1 MLSAPPHFQPPKPS
15 MNNNS
20 RISFWNR
27 LSVGTKIGA
36 GFTLALTAIIVIGVV
51 SYRSTDK
58 LTETADWVE
67 HTHKVIEGL
76 EGVLS
81 DLKDAE
87 TGQRGFLLA
96 GDEHYLDP
104 YLAGILAVHKKIA
117 DLRKLTSDNPHQ
129 QRRLDS
135 LEPLIESKFTELQ
148 QTIDLRKDE
157 AKGFEAALQVVKSNL
172 GKKVM
177 DDIRKVVA
185 DMESE
190 EKDLLKQRSEEAQAS
205 AQNTTHTIVIGT
217 ASSFVLLSLV
227 GFFIT
232 QNIANRLGKITI
244 AAERIGKGDLRG
256 EKLKNDSRDE
266 IGQLADVFNDM
277 VESLKNL
284 TGQILSV
291 TGNVNSAAQ
300 EIMASTQEQASGTK
314 EQAAT
319 VQQITSTMQ
328 ELTQSGSEIGE
339 RAKQVAAAAEA
350 TSVASR
356 SGVQAVQDTNRTMEA
371 IREQV
376 EEVAEKIVALSQKT
390 QAIGEIVSTV
400 NDIAEQS
407 NLLALNATIEAAAA
421 GDQGSRFSVVANEM
435 KHLAERAKECTV
447 QVRTILGDIQK
458 GINSSVMLTEE
469 GVKRVEV
476 GKQQADVT
484 ERTINEMN
492 STTVESV
499 KAFQQIIGA
508 SNQQQIGF
516 EQVTQGMRDIRQAAE
531 QTATGTSQLE
541 KAVSNL
547 NALSHQ
553 LRAAVEQYQM

>member
-1 MLSAPPHFQPPKPS
+1 
-15 MNNNS
+15 MNNNA
-20 RISFWNR
+20 RVSFLNQ
-27 LSVGTKIGA
+27 LGVGTKIGA
-36 GFTLALTAIIVIGVV
+36 GFAAGQLAAIVVIGTV

-58 LTETADWVE
+58 LTETANLVE
-67 HTHKVIEGL
+67 HTHKVLEGL

-87 TGQRGFLLA
+87 TGQRGFLLT
-96 GDEHYLDP
+96 GDEHYLEP
-104 YLAGILAVHKKIA
+104 YLAATVAVHQKLA
-117 DLRKLTSDNPHQ
+117 DVRDLTKDNPRQ
-129 QRRLDS
+129 QRRLDD
-135 LEPLIESKFTELQ
+135 LDPLIASKFAELK

-157 AKGFEAALQVVKSNL
+157 SKGFEAALQVVKTDA
-172 GKKVM
+172 GKKIM
-177 DDIRKVVA
+177 DDMRKVVG
-185 DMESE
+185 DMQNE
-190 EKDLLKQRSEEAQAS
+190 EKSLLKQRAEEAQTS
-205 AQNTTHTIVIGT
+205 ARNTTYTIVIGA
-217 ASSFVLLSLV
+217 ASSFVLLSLI
-227 GFFIT
+227 GIFIT
-232 QNIANRLGKITI
+232 QSIANRLGKITV

-256 EKLKNDSRDE
+256 EALNSSSRDE
-266 IGQLADVFNDM
+266 IGQLADVFNNM
-277 VESLKNL
+277 AASLKNL

-435 KHLAERAKECTV
+435 KHLADRAKECTV

-469 GVKRVEV
+469 GVKRVEI

-492 STTVESV
+492 HTTLESV

-531 QTATGTSQLE
+531 QTASGTSQLE

-553 LRAAVEQYQM
+553 LRAAVEQYQI

>member
-1 MLSAPPHFQPPKPS
+1 

-20 RISFWNR
+20 HVSAWNR
-27 LSVGTKIGA
+27 LTVGKKIGI
-36 GFTLALTAIIVIGVV
+36 GFSLALVAVVVVGAV
-51 SYRSTDK
+51 SYQSIAK
-58 LTETADWVE
+58 LTDTADWVE
-67 HTHKVIEGL
+67 HTHKVLENL

-81 DLKDAE
+81 DVKDAE
-87 TGQRGFLLA
+87 TGQRGYLLT
-96 GDEHYLDP
+96 GVDRYLEP
-104 YLAGILAVHKKIA
+104 YLSGTAGVHQKIT
-117 DLRKLTSDNPHQ
+117 DLRELTKDNPDQ
-129 QRRLDS
+129 QRRLDAI
-135 LEPLIESKFTELQ
+135 EPLIQDKFDELK
-148 QTIDLRKDE
+148 QTIELRGDP
-157 AKGFEAALQVVKSNL
+157 AKGFEAALAVVKTDK

-177 DDIRKVVA
+177 DQIRSIVA
-185 DMESE
+185 DMENE
-190 EKDLLKQRSEEAQAS
+190 ETTLLKKRSEEAQAS
-205 AQNTTHTIVIGT
+205 AHNASYTIVIGT
-217 ASSFVLLSLV
+217 AAAFILSSLV

-232 QNIANRLGKITI
+232 QGIANRLGGITVAAGRI
-244 AAERIGKGDLRG
+244 ARGDLRG
-256 EKLKNDSRDE
+256 ERLMNGSRDE
-266 IGQLADVFNDM
+266 IGQLADVFNNM

-300 EIMASTQEQASGTK
+300 EIMASTQQQASGTK

-319 VQQITSTMQ
+319 VQEITSTMQ

-390 QAIGEIVSTV
+390 QAVGEIISTV

-435 KHLAERAKECTV
+435 KHLADRAKECTV

-492 STTVESV
+492 NTTLESV

-531 QTATGTSQLE
+531 QTAAGTSQLE
-541 KAVSNL
+541 KAVANL
-547 NALSHQ
+547 NSLSHQ
-553 LRAAVEQYQM
+553 LRGAVEQYQI

>member
-1 MLSAPPHFQPPKPS
+1 M
-15 MNNNS
+15 
-20 RISFWNR
+20 
-27 LSVGTKIGA
+27 GTKIGA
-36 GFTLALTAIIVIGVV
+36 GFAAALAAVLVIGTV
-51 SYRSTDK
+51 SFRSLGK

-67 HTHKVIEGL
+67 HTHKVLEGL

-87 TGQRGFLLA
+87 TGQRGFLLT
-96 GDEHYLDP
+96 GEDHYLEP
-104 YLAGILAVHKKIA
+104 YTSGTTAVHQKIA
-117 DLRKLTSDNPHQ
+117 TLRDLTKDNPHQ
-129 QRRLDS
+129 QRRLDA
-135 LEPLIESKFTELQ
+135 LEPLIESKFTELK
-148 QTIDLRKDE
+148 QTIDLRKE
-157 AKGFEAALQVVKSNL
+157 ATQGFEAALKVVKTDL

-177 DDIRKVVA
+177 DDMRKVVT
-185 DMESE
+185 DMQNE
-190 EKDLLKQRSEEAQAS
+190 EKDLLKQRSQEAQAS
-205 AQNTTHTIVIGT
+205 AANANYTIIIG
-217 ASSFVLLSLV
+217 AVGSFVLLSFIAL
-227 GFFIT
+227 FIT
-232 QNIANRLGKITI
+232 RNIANRLGKITV

-256 EKLKNDSRDE
+256 ETLQSDSRDE
-266 IGQLADVFNDM
+266 IGQLADVFNNM

-300 EIMASTQEQASGTK
+300 EIMASTQEQATGTK

-319 VQQITSTMQ
+319 VQEVSSTMQ

-376 EEVAEKIVALSQKT
+376 EEVAEKIVALSQKI

-435 KHLAERAKECTV
+435 KHLADRAKECTV

-469 GVKRVEV
+469 GVKRVEI

-492 STTVESV
+492 TTTVESV

-531 QTATGTSQLE
+531 QTAAGTSQLE
-541 KAVSNL
+541 KAVSSL

-553 LRAAVEQYQM
+553 LRAAVEQYQI

>member
-1 MLSAPPHFQPPKPS
+1 
-15 MNNNS
+15 MNNTS

-27 LSVGTKIGA
+27 LTVGTKIGA
-36 GFTLALTAIIVIGVV
+36 GFALALAAVAVIGVV
-51 SYRSTDK
+51 SYRSTVK
-58 LTETADWVE
+58 LTETADWVD
-67 HTHKVIEGL
+67 HSHKVVESL

-87 TGQRGFLLA
+87 TGQRGYLLT
-96 GDEHYLDP
+96 GDDHYLEP
-104 YLAGILAVHKKIA
+104 YLAAITAVHQKIA
-117 DLRKLTSDNPHQ
+117 DLRKLTPDNPSQ
-129 QRRLDS
+129 QRRLDA
-135 LEPLIESKFTELQ
+135 LEPLLESKFAELK
-148 QTIDLRKDE
+148 QTIELRKDE
-157 AKGFEAALQVVKSNL
+157 AKGFEAALKVVKTDV
-172 GKKVM
+172 GKKIM
-177 DDIRKVVA
+177 DDMRKVIG
-185 DMESE
+185 DMENE
-190 EKDLLKQRSEEAQAS
+190 EHGLLKRRSDEAQAS
-205 AQNTTHTIVIGT
+205 AQNTLYTIVIGS
-217 ASSFVLLSLV
+217 ASAFVFLFLIAY
-227 GFFIT
+227 FIT
-232 QNIANRLGKITI
+232 RSIANRLGKITV
-244 AAERIGKGDLRG
+244 AAEKIGKGDLRG
-256 EKLKNDSRDE
+256 EKLESGSRDE
-266 IGQLADVFNDM
+266 IGQLADVFNNM

-300 EIMASTQEQASGTK
+300 EIMASTQQQASSTK

-319 VQQITSTMQ
+319 VQEVTSTMQ
-328 ELTQSGSEIGE
+328 ELTQSGSEIGD
-339 RAKQVAAAAEA
+339 RAKQVASAAEA
-350 TSVASR
+350 SSVASR

-435 KHLAERAKECTV
+435 KHLADRAKECTV

-476 GKQQADVT
+476 GKQQAGVT

-499 KAFQQIIGA
+499 QAFQQIIGA

-531 QTATGTSQLE
+531 QTASGTSQLE

-553 LRAAVEQYQM
+553 LRAAVEQYRI

>member
-1 MLSAPPHFQPPKPS
+1 

-20 RISFWNR
+20 RVSFWNR
-27 LSVGTKIGA
+27 LNVGPKM
-36 GFTLALTAIIVIGVV
+36 AIIPFFFIIATATIIIYTVV
-51 SYRSTDK
+51 T
-58 LTETADWVE
+58 VE
-67 HTHKVIEGL
+67 GQKGDALLIEFAGRQRML
-76 EGVLS
+76 HQ
-81 DLKDAE
+81 KQFAE
-87 TGQRGFLLA
+87 TLMVSQGLA
-96 GDEHYLDP
+96 PRE
-104 YLAGILAVHKKIA
+104 
-117 DLRKLTSDNPHQ
+117 DLEYARKLW
-129 QRRLDS
+129 LDTQDA
-135 LEPLIESKFTELQ
+135 LINGG
-148 QTIDLRKDE
+148 R
-157 AKGFEAALQVVKSNL
+157 
-172 GKKVM
+172 
-177 DDIRKVVA
+177 VVA
-185 DMESE
+185 RLGQSATDELPPAPTDTIKGKLLEYKKLADQAVTKSEAMLKLKPGEPEYAAKLKELIDMESGLQE
-190 EKDLLKQRSEEAQAS
+190 LGIDQVKLYTHYSEAKSETMIKWEMVIGITVAIVGILFS
-205 AQNTTHTIVIGT
+205 WFISRGIVIPLGSVVSV
-217 ASSFVLLSLV
+217 A
-227 GFFIT
+227 
-232 QNIANRLGKITI
+232 QRIA
-244 AAERIGKGDLRG
+244 KGDLRG

-266 IGQLADVFNDM
+266 IGQLGEVFNNM
-277 VESLKNL
+277 VDSLKDL

-300 EIMASTQEQASGTK
+300 EIMASTQQQASGTK

-319 VQQITSTMQ
+319 VQEITSTMQ
-328 ELTQSGSEIGE
+328 ELTQSGSEIAE

-390 QAIGEIVSTV
+390 QAVGEIVSTV

-435 KHLAERAKECTV
+435 KHLADRAKECTV

-484 ERTINEMN
+484 EQTINEMN
-492 STTVESV
+492 STTIESV

-531 QTATGTSQLE
+531 QTAAGTSQLE
-541 KAVSNL
+541 KAVSSL

-553 LRAAVEQYQM
+553 LRAAVEQYKL

>member
-1 MLSAPPHFQPPKPS
+1 MVKTDAGK
-15 MNNNS
+15 
-20 RISFWNR
+20 
-27 LSVGTKIGA
+27 KIMDDM
-36 GFTLALTAIIVIGVV
+36 
-51 SYRSTDK
+51 R
-58 LTETADWVE
+58 
-67 HTHKVIEGL
+67 KVI
-76 EGVLS
+76 
-81 DLKDAE
+81 
-87 TGQRGFLLA
+87 
-96 GDEHYLDP
+96 
-104 YLAGILAVHKKIA
+104 
-117 DLRKLTSDNPHQ
+117 
-129 QRRLDS
+129 
-135 LEPLIESKFTELQ
+135 
-148 QTIDLRKDE
+148 
-157 AKGFEAALQVVKSNL
+157 
-172 GKKVM
+172 
-177 DDIRKVVA
+177 A
-185 DMESE
+185 DMEGE
-190 EKDLLKQRSEEAQAS
+190 EKDLLKVRSDEAQAS
-205 AQNTTHTIVIGT
+205 AKNTTSTIIIGT
-217 ASSFVLLSLV
+217 VSSFIFLSLA
-227 GFFIT
+227 GFIIT
-232 QNIANRLGKITI
+232 QNISNRLGKITV

-256 EKLKNDSRDE
+256 EKLINDSSDE
-266 IGQLADVFNDM
+266 IGQLADVFNSM

-300 EIMASTQEQASGTK
+300 EILASTQQQASGTK

-319 VQQITSTMQ
+319 VQEVTSTMQ
-328 ELTQSGSEIGE
+328 ELTQSGSEIGD
-339 RAKQVAAAAEA
+339 RAKQVASAAEA

-421 GDQGSRFSVVANEM
+421 GDQGNRFSVVANEM
-435 KHLAERAKECTV
+435 KHLADRAKECTV

-484 ERTINEMN
+484 EQTINEMN
-492 STTVESV
+492 NTTLESV

-531 QTATGTSQLE
+531 QTAAGTSQLE

-553 LRAAVEQYQM
+553 LRAAVEQYQI

>member
-1 MLSAPPHFQPPKPS
+1 
-15 MNNNS
+15 MNHNS

-27 LSVGTKIGA
+27 LNVGPKIA
-36 GFTLALTAIIVIGVV
+36 VIPIFFILATITILTYTVM
-51 SYRSTDK
+51 T
-58 LTETADWVE
+58 VE
-67 HTHKVIEGL
+67 NQKGDGLLIE
-76 EGVLS
+76 
-81 DLKDAE
+81 
-87 TGQRGFLLA
+87 LA
-96 GDEHYLDP
+96 GRQRMLNQKHIGETVLVSQGLASGDQLNSVQKVWLESQEALIGGGRVIAKLGQTGEVEVPAAPTIAIKEKLDEYKKLQGQAVAKSEALLKSKPSDP
-104 YLAGILAVHKKIA
+104 EYAG
-117 DLRKLTSDNPHQ
+117 KL
-129 QRRLDS
+129 
-135 LEPLIESKFTELQ
+135 
-148 QTIDLRKDE
+148 
-157 AKGFEAALQVVKSNL
+157 
-172 GKKVM
+172 
-177 DDIRKVVA
+177 
-185 DMESE
+185 
-190 EKDLLKQRSEEAQAS
+190 KDLL
-205 AQNTTHTIVIGT
+205 
-217 ASSFVLLSLV
+217 
-227 GFFIT
+227 
-232 QNIANRLGKITI
+232 
-244 AAERIGKGDLRG
+244 AAEVDLEEIGIDQAKLYTQFSESKSETMIKWELGIGLTVAVLGVLFSWSISRGIVNPLGDVVAFARRISKGDLRG
-256 EKLKNDSRDE
+256 ETLSNSSRDE
-266 IGQLADVFNDM
+266 IGQLAEVFNDM
-277 VESLKNL
+277 VENLKNL

-300 EIMASTQEQASGTK
+300 EILASTQQQASGTK

-319 VQQITSTMQ
+319 VQEITSTMQ
-328 ELTQSGSEIGE
+328 ELTQSGSEIAD

-435 KHLAERAKECTV
+435 KHLADRAKECTV

-476 GKQQADVT
+476 GKQQADLT
-484 ERTINEMN
+484 QRTINEMN
-492 STTVESV
+492 STTIESV

-516 EQVTQGMRDIRQAAE
+516 EQVTQGMRDIRQATE
-531 QTATGTSQLE
+531 QTASGTSQLE

-553 LRAAVEQYQM
+553 LRAAVEQYQI

>member
-1 MLSAPPHFQPPKPS
+1 
-15 MNNNS
+15 MNHSS
-20 RISFWNR
+20 RVSFWNR

-36 GFTLALTAIIVIGVV
+36 GFALALAAVVVIGSV
-51 SYRSTDK
+51 SYRSTIK
-58 LTETADWVE
+58 LTETADWVD
-67 HTHKVIEGL
+67 HSHKVIESL
-76 EGVLS
+76 EGVIS

-87 TGQRGFLLA
+87 TGQRGFLLT
-96 GDEHYLDP
+96 GDEHYLEP
-104 YLAGILAVHKKIA
+104 YNMATNAVHQKVA
-117 DLRKLTSDNPHQ
+117 DLRRLTQDNPNQ
-129 QRRLDS
+129 QRRLDD
-135 LEPLIESKFTELQ
+135 LDTFIRSKFAELK
-148 QTIDLRKDE
+148 QTIELRKDE
-157 AKGFEAALQVVKSNL
+157 TKGFEEALKVVKTDV
-172 GKKVM
+172 GKKFM
-177 DDIRKVVA
+177 DDARKVIA

-190 EKDLLKQRSEEAQAS
+190 ETGLLKRRSDEAQVS
-205 AQNTTHTIVIGT
+205 AKSTIYTIVIGS
-217 ASSFVLLSLV
+217 ASSFVLLSLIAIL
-227 GFFIT
+227 IT
-232 QNIANRLGKITI
+232 RNIANRLGKITV

-256 EKLKNDSRDE
+256 EKLESGSRDE
-266 IGQLADVFNDM
+266 IGQLADVFNNM

-284 TGQILSV
+284 AGQILSV
-291 TGNVNSAAQ
+291 TANVNSAAQ
-300 EIMASTQEQASGTK
+300 EIMASTQQQASSTK

-319 VQQITSTMQ
+319 VQEVTSTMQ

-435 KHLAERAKECTV
+435 KHLADRAKECTV

-476 GKQQADVT
+476 GKQQAGVT

-492 STTVESV
+492 STTIESV

-531 QTATGTSQLE
+531 QTASGTSQLE

-553 LRAAVEQYQM
+553 LRAAVEQYRI

>member
-1 MLSAPPHFQPPKPS
+1 MDDA
-15 MNNNS
+15 
-20 RISFWNR
+20 R
-27 LSVGTKIGA
+27 
-36 GFTLALTAIIVIGVV
+36 
-51 SYRSTDK
+51 
-58 LTETADWVE
+58 
-67 HTHKVIEGL
+67 KVIAEM
-76 EGVLS
+76 ETE
-81 DLKDAE
+81 E
-87 TGQRGFLLA
+87 TGLL
-96 GDEHYLDP
+96 
-104 YLAGILAVHKKIA
+104 
-117 DLRKLTSDNPHQ
+117 
-129 QRRLDS
+129 RRRS
-135 LEPLIESKFTELQ
+135 
-148 QTIDLRKDE
+148 DE
-157 AKGFEAALQVVKSNL
+157 AQVSAKST
-172 GKKVM
+172 
-177 DDIRKVVA
+177 IY
-185 DMESE
+185 
-190 EKDLLKQRSEEAQAS
+190 
-205 AQNTTHTIVIGT
+205 TIVIGSV
-217 ASSFVLLSLV
+217 SSFVLLT
-227 GFFIT
+227 FIAILIT
-232 QNIANRLGKITI
+232 RNIASRLVKITV

-256 EKLKNDSRDE
+256 EKLESGSRDE
-266 IGQLADVFNDM
+266 IGQLADVFNNM

-284 TGQILSV
+284 AGQILSV
-291 TGNVNSAAQ
+291 TANVNSAAQ
-300 EIMASTQEQASGTK
+300 EIMASTQQQASSTK

-319 VQQITSTMQ
+319 VQEVTSTMQ

-435 KHLAERAKECTV
+435 KHLADRAKECTV

-476 GKQQADVT
+476 GKQQAGVT

-492 STTVESV
+492 STTIESV

-531 QTATGTSQLE
+531 QTASGTSQLE

-553 LRAAVEQYQM
+553 LRAAVEQYRI

>member
-1 MLSAPPHFQPPKPS
+1 
-15 MNNNS
+15 MNNPPRVS
-20 RISFWNR
+20 LWNQLTVGPKMAIIPLFFIIATATILTYTVITVEGQKGDAILIEFAGRQRMLNQKQLAETLMVSQGLAAREQLEYARKVWLDTQDAFLNGGHVVAR
-27 LSVGTKIGA
+27 LGQTATQEIPPA
-36 GFTLALTAIIVIGVV
+36 PTTAIKNKLLEYRRLQDQSVAKSEAVLKLKPGDPEYAAKLKEFVDLESSLQEVGIDQAKIYTYYSQSKSEAMIKWEIIIGITV
-51 SYRSTDK
+51 
-58 LTETADWVE
+58 
-67 HTHKVIEGL
+67 
-76 EGVLS
+76 
-81 DLKDAE
+81 
-87 TGQRGFLLA
+87 
-96 GDEHYLDP
+96 
-104 YLAGILAVHKKIA
+104 GILGILSSWFISRGIV
-117 DLRKLTSDNPHQ
+117 NP
-129 QRRLDS
+129 
-135 LEPLIESKFTELQ
+135 
-148 QTIDLRKDE
+148 
-157 AKGFEAALQVVKSNL
+157 L
-172 GKKVM
+172 GN
-177 DDIRKVVA
+177 VVA
-185 DMESE
+185 VA
-190 EKDLLKQRSEEAQAS
+190 QR
-205 AQNTTHTIVIGT
+205 
-217 ASSFVLLSLV
+217 
-227 GFFIT
+227 
-232 QNIANRLGKITI
+232 IA
-244 AAERIGKGDLRG
+244 KGDLRG
-256 EKLKNDSRDE
+256 EKLKNGSRDE
-266 IGQLADVFNDM
+266 IGQLADVFNSM
-277 VESLKNL
+277 VESLKSL

-300 EIMASTQEQASGTK
+300 EIMASTQQQASGTK

-328 ELTQSGSEIGE
+328 ELTQSGSEIGD

-390 QAIGEIVSTV
+390 QAVGEIVSTV

-421 GDQGSRFSVVANEM
+421 GDQGNRFSVVANEM
-435 KHLAERAKECTV
+435 KHLADRAKECTI

-484 ERTINEMN
+484 EQTINEMN
-492 STTVESV
+492 STTIESV

-531 QTATGTSQLE
+531 QTAAGTSQLE

-553 LRAAVEQYQM
+553 LRAAVEQYQL

>member
-1 MLSAPPHFQPPKPS
+1 
-15 MNNNS
+15 MNNHS
-20 RISFWNR
+20 RISFWNS
-27 LSVGTKIGA
+27 LTVGTKIGG
-36 GFTLALTAIIVIGVV
+36 GFFLALAAIVVIGGV
-51 SYRSTDK
+51 SYRSTGK
-58 LTETADWVE
+58 LIGTAHWVE
-67 HTHKVIEGL
+67 HTHEVLEGL
-76 EGVLS
+76 EGTLS
-81 DLKDAE
+81 DLLDAE
-87 TGQRGFLLA
+87 TGQRGYILT
-96 GDEHYLDP
+96 GDEHYLEP
-104 YLAGILAVHKKIA
+104 YQTGIKAVHQKIG
-117 DLRKLTSDNPHQ
+117 DIRVLVKDNPEQ
-129 QRRLDS
+129 ERRLDS
-135 LEPLIESKFTELQ
+135 LEPLIEAKLGTLKA
-148 QTIDLRKDE
+148 TIEMRKDE
-157 AKGFEAALQVVKSNL
+157 TKGFEAALQFMKTNK
-172 GKKVM
+172 GKKEMEDV
-177 DDIRKVVA
+177 RKAVA
-185 DMESE
+185 DMENVE
-190 EKDLLKQRSEEAQAS
+190 RELLKERSEDAQDSAS
-205 AQNTTHTIVIGT
+205 NAFHTILIG
-217 ASSFVLLSLV
+217 AACSFVVLSFA
-227 GFFIT
+227 GFVIT
-232 QNIANRLGKITI
+232 QNIASRLDKITT

-256 EKLKNDSRDE
+256 EKLENNSSDE
-266 IGQLADVFNDM
+266 IGQLAEVFNNM
-277 VESLKNL
+277 TASLKDL
-284 TGQILSV
+284 TGQILGV

-300 EIMASTQEQASGTK
+300 EIMASTQEQAASTK

-328 ELTQSGSEIGE
+328 ELTQSGSEISE

-356 SGVQAVQDTNRTMEA
+356 SGAQAVKDTNRTMEA

-407 NLLALNATIEAAAA
+407 NLLALNAAIEAAAA
-421 GDQGSRFSVVANEM
+421 GDQGRRFSVVANEM
-435 KHLAERAKECTV
+435 KHLADRAKECTV

-516 EQVTQGMRDIRQAAE
+516 EQVTQGMRDIRQAAD
-531 QTATGTSQLE
+531 QTAQGNSQLE

-553 LRAAVEQYQM
+553 LRAAVEQYQI

>member
-1 MLSAPPHFQPPKPS
+1 MAIIPLFFIIATATTLIYTVMTVEGQKGDALLIEFAGRQRMLNQKHISQTLLVSQGLATREQLDYTRKVWLDTQDDFINGGRVVARLGHAETVEVAAAPTAAIKDKLIEYKKLQDQAVAKSDEVLKFKPADPEYAAKLKEFLDLEAT
-15 MNNNS
+15 
-20 RISFWNR
+20 IQE
-27 LSVGTKIGA
+27 VGIDQAKSYTYYSQAKSEAMIRWEIAIGA
-36 GFTLALTAIIVIGVV
+36 TVAVLGSLFSWYISRGVV
-51 SYRSTDK
+51 NP
-58 LTETADWVE
+58 L
-67 HTHKVIEGL
+67 
-76 EGVLS
+76 
-81 DLKDAE
+81 
-87 TGQRGFLLA
+87 
-96 GDEHYLDP
+96 GD
-104 YLAGILAVHKKIA
+104 
-117 DLRKLTSDNPHQ
+117 
-129 QRRLDS
+129 
-135 LEPLIESKFTELQ
+135 
-148 QTIDLRKDE
+148 
-157 AKGFEAALQVVKSNL
+157 
-172 GKKVM
+172 
-177 DDIRKVVA
+177 VVA
-185 DMESE
+185 VA
-190 EKDLLKQRSEEAQAS
+190 QR
-205 AQNTTHTIVIGT
+205 
-217 ASSFVLLSLV
+217 
-227 GFFIT
+227 
-232 QNIANRLGKITI
+232 IA
-244 AAERIGKGDLRG
+244 KGDLRG
-256 EKLKNDSRDE
+256 EKLKNGSRDE
-266 IGQLADVFNDM
+266 IGQLADVFNNM

-300 EIMASTQEQASGTK
+300 EIMASTQQQASGTK

-319 VQQITSTMQ
+319 VQEVTSTMQ
-328 ELTQSGSEIGE
+328 ELTQSGSEIAD

-435 KHLAERAKECTV
+435 KHLADRAKECTV

-492 STTVESV
+492 NTTLESV

-531 QTATGTSQLE
+531 QTASGTSQLE

>member
-1 MLSAPPHFQPPKPS
+1 

-20 RISFWNR
+20 RVSLWNR
-27 LSVGTKIGA
+27 LTVGPKMAIIPLFFIIA
-36 GFTLALTAIIVIGVV
+36 TAII
-51 SYRSTDK
+51 
-58 LTETADWVE
+58 LTYTVTTVE
-67 HTHKVIEGL
+67 GQKGDAALIEFAGRQRML
-76 EGVLS
+76 NQKHL
-81 DLKDAE
+81 AE
-87 TGQRGFLLA
+87 TVFTSQGLVPRDRLDYARKVWVDTQDAFINGGRVVARLGEAEMIEIPPAPTTEIKEKLLQ
-96 GDEHYLDP
+96 YKK
-104 YLAGILAVHKKIA
+104 LADLAVAKSDAI
-117 DLRKLTSDNPHQ
+117 LKLKAG
-129 QRRLDS
+129 
-135 LEPLIESKFTELQ
+135 EPEY
-148 QTIDLRKDE
+148 
-157 AKGFEAALQVVKSNL
+157 AAALQEFLAMENTLQDAGIDQAKLFTHYSQSKSETMIRWEMAIGITVAILGVVFSWIISRGVVNPL
-172 GKKVM
+172 G
-177 DDIRKVVA
+177 DVVA
-185 DMESE
+185 VA
-190 EKDLLKQRSEEAQAS
+190 QRIS
-205 AQNTTHTIVIGT
+205 
-217 ASSFVLLSLV
+217 
-227 GFFIT
+227 
-232 QNIANRLGKITI
+232 
-244 AAERIGKGDLRG
+244 KGDLRG
-256 EKLKNDSRDE
+256 ERLKNGSRDE
-266 IGQLADVFNDM
+266 IGQLAEVFNGM
-277 VESLKNL
+277 VDSLKDL

-319 VQQITSTMQ
+319 VQEVTSTMQ
-328 ELTQSGSEIGE
+328 ELTQSGSEIAE
-339 RAKQVAAAAEA
+339 RAKQVATAAEA

-421 GDQGSRFSVVANEM
+421 GDQGNRFSVVANEM
-435 KHLAERAKECTV
+435 KHLADRAKECTV

-492 STTVESV
+492 NTTLESV

-531 QTATGTSQLE
+531 QTAAGTSQLE

-553 LRAAVEQYQM
+553 LRAAVEQYQI

>member
-1 MLSAPPHFQPPKPS
+1 
-15 MNNNS
+15 
-20 RISFWNR
+20 
-27 LSVGTKIGA
+27 
-36 GFTLALTAIIVIGVV
+36 
-51 SYRSTDK
+51 
-58 LTETADWVE
+58 
-67 HTHKVIEGL
+67 
-76 EGVLS
+76 VLS
-81 DLKDAE
+81 DVKDAE
-87 TGQRGFLLA
+87 TGQRGFLLT
-96 GDEHYLDP
+96 GDEHYLEP
-104 YLAGILAVHKKIA
+104 YQSGITAVFQKLT
-117 DLRKLTSDNPHQ
+117 DLRDLTKDNPNQ
-129 QRRLDS
+129 QRRLDT
-135 LEPLIESKFTELQ
+135 LEPLIQAKFDELKD
-148 QTIDLRKDE
+148 TVDLRRDPT
-157 AKGFEAALQVVKSNL
+157 KGFDAALAVVKTDK
-172 GKKVM
+172 GKKIM
-177 DDIRKVVA
+177 DQIRQVVA
-185 DMESE
+185 DMENE
-190 EKDLLKQRSEEAQAS
+190 EMSLLKVRSEEAQAS
-205 AQNTTHTIVIGT
+205 AHAAAYTIVIGT
-217 ASSFVLLSLV
+217 VAAFVLSLLV
-227 GFFIT
+227 GFLIA
-232 QNIANRLGKITI
+232 QNIASRLAEITV
-244 AAERIGKGDLRG
+244 AAGRISKGDLRG
-256 EKLKNDSRDE
+256 EKLKSSSRDE
-266 IGQLADVFNDM
+266 IGQLAEVFNNM

-291 TGNVNSAAQ
+291 TGNVNSSAQ
-300 EIMASTQEQASGTK
+300 EIMASTQQQASGTK

-319 VQQITSTMQ
+319 VQEITSTMQ

-390 QAIGEIVSTV
+390 QAVGEIVSTV

-407 NLLALNATIEAAAA
+407 NLLALNAAIEAAAA
-421 GDQGSRFSVVANEM
+421 GEQGSRFSVVANEM
-435 KHLAERAKECTV
+435 KHLADRAKECTV

-469 GVKRVEV
+469 GVKRVEI

-492 STTVESV
+492 NTTLDSV

-531 QTATGTSQLE
+531 QTAAGTSQLE

-553 LRAAVEQYQM
+553 LRGAVEQYQL

>member
-1 MLSAPPHFQPPKPS
+1 M
-15 MNNNS
+15 
-20 RISFWNR
+20 
-27 LSVGTKIGA
+27 
-36 GFTLALTAIIVIGVV
+36 AIIPLFFIVATATILIYTVITVEGQKGDALLIEFSGRQRMLNQKHLAETLMVSQGLAPKENLEYARKVWLDTQDAFINGGRVV
-51 SYRSTDK
+51 ARLGQAATEEIPAAPTNVIKDK
-58 LTETADWVE
+58 LLEYKKLQDQSVAKSEAMLKLKPGDPEYAAKLKEFIDLESGLQEVGIDQVKLF
-67 HTHKVIEGL
+67 THYSQAKSEAMIKWEMGIGIAV
-76 EGVLS
+76 GVLGIFFS
-81 DLKDAE
+81 WFIS
-87 TGQRGFLLA
+87 RG
-96 GDEHYLDP
+96 
-104 YLAGILAVHKKIA
+104 IVIA
-117 DLRKLTSDNPHQ
+117 
-129 QRRLDS
+129 
-135 LEPLIESKFTELQ
+135 
-148 QTIDLRKDE
+148 
-157 AKGFEAALQVVKSNL
+157 L
-172 GKKVM
+172 GN
-177 DDIRKVVA
+177 VVA
-185 DMESE
+185 VA
-190 EKDLLKQRSEEAQAS
+190 QR
-205 AQNTTHTIVIGT
+205 
-217 ASSFVLLSLV
+217 
-227 GFFIT
+227 
-232 QNIANRLGKITI
+232 IA
-244 AAERIGKGDLRG
+244 KGDLRG
-256 EKLKNDSRDE
+256 EKLKNGSRDE

-277 VESLKNL
+277 VDSLKKL
-284 TGQILSV
+284 TGQILGV

-319 VQQITSTMQ
+319 VQEVTSTMQ
-328 ELTQSGSEIGE
+328 ELTQSGSEISD

-350 TSVASR
+350 TSVVSR

-435 KHLAERAKECTV
+435 KHLADRAKECTV

-469 GVKRVEV
+469 GVKRVEI

-492 STTVESV
+492 TTTVESV

-531 QTATGTSQLE
+531 QTAAGTSQLE

-553 LRAAVEQYQM
+553 LRAAVEQYQI

>member
-1 MLSAPPHFQPPKPS
+1 MAIIPIFFIIATVTMLTYTVMTVEGQKGDALLIEFTGRQRMLNQKQLAETMMVSQGLAPKEQLDSTRKVWLDTQESFINGGRVVARLGQTATEEVPPAP
-15 MNNNS
+15 
-20 RISFWNR
+20 
-27 LSVGTKIGA
+27 T
-36 GFTLALTAIIVIGVV
+36 TAIK
-51 SYRSTDK
+51 DK
-58 LTETADWVE
+58 L
-67 HTHKVIEGL
+67 L
-76 EGVLS
+76 E
-81 DLKDAE
+81 
-87 TGQRGFLLA
+87 
-96 GDEHYLDP
+96 Y
-104 YLAGILAVHKKIA
+104 KK
-117 DLRKLTSDNPHQ
+117 
-129 QRRLDS
+129 
-135 LEPLIESKFTELQ
+135 LQ
-148 QTIDLRKDE
+148 DQ
-157 AKGFEAALQVVKSNL
+157 AVVKSDAVLKLKPGDPEYAAKLKEFLEVETTLQEL
-172 GKKVM
+172 GIDQVKLYTHYSQAKSEAMIKWEIGIGAAVAILGILFSWYISRGIVNPLG
-177 DDIRKVVA
+177 DVVA
-185 DMESE
+185 VA
-190 EKDLLKQRSEEAQAS
+190 QR
-205 AQNTTHTIVIGT
+205 
-217 ASSFVLLSLV
+217 
-227 GFFIT
+227 
-232 QNIANRLGKITI
+232 IA
-244 AAERIGKGDLRG
+244 KGDLRG
-256 EKLKNDSRDE
+256 ERLKNSSRDE
-266 IGQLADVFNDM
+266 IGQLADVFNTM
-277 VESLKNL
+277 VDSLKNL

-300 EIMASTQEQASGTK
+300 EIMASTQQQASGTK

-390 QAIGEIVSTV
+390 QAVGEIVSTV

-435 KHLAERAKECTV
+435 KHLADRAKECTV

-469 GVKRVEV
+469 GVKRVET
-476 GKQQADVT
+476 GKQQADVA
-484 ERTINEMN
+484 EGTINEMN
-492 STTVESV
+492 NTTVESV

-508 SNQQQIGF
+508 TNQQQIGF

-531 QTATGTSQLE
+531 QTAAGTSQLE

-553 LRAAVEQYQM
+553 LRAAVEQYQI

>member
-1 MLSAPPHFQPPKPS
+1 
-15 MNNNS
+15 MNNNNA
-20 RISFWNR
+20 RVSFWNR
-27 LSVGTKIGA
+27 LTVGPKMAIIPLFFIVATAITLTYTVTTVEGQKGDALLIEFAGRQRMLNQKHVAETVLVSQGLAPREQLEYARKVWVDTQSAFLNGGRVVARLGRAETSEIPPPPTSEIKETLLEYKKLQDQSIVRSEAVLKLKPSDAEYAAKLKEFLDLEGDLQEVGIDQAKVFTHYSLSKSEAMIRWEIGIGA
-36 GFTLALTAIIVIGVV
+36 VVAVLGIFFSWSISRGVV
-51 SYRSTDK
+51 VS
-58 LTETADWVE
+58 L
-67 HTHKVIEGL
+67 
-76 EGVLS
+76 
-81 DLKDAE
+81 
-87 TGQRGFLLA
+87 
-96 GDEHYLDP
+96 GD
-104 YLAGILAVHKKIA
+104 
-117 DLRKLTSDNPHQ
+117 
-129 QRRLDS
+129 
-135 LEPLIESKFTELQ
+135 
-148 QTIDLRKDE
+148 
-157 AKGFEAALQVVKSNL
+157 VV
-172 GKKVM
+172 
-177 DDIRKVVA
+177 VVA
-185 DMESE
+185 
-190 EKDLLKQRSEEAQAS
+190 QR
-205 AQNTTHTIVIGT
+205 
-217 ASSFVLLSLV
+217 
-227 GFFIT
+227 
-232 QNIANRLGKITI
+232 IA
-244 AAERIGKGDLRG
+244 KGDLRG
-256 EKLKNDSRDE
+256 EKLRNDSRDE
-266 IGQLADVFNDM
+266 IGQLADVFNNM

-319 VQQITSTMQ
+319 VQEVTSTMQ
-328 ELTQSGSEIGE
+328 ELTQSGSEIAD

-421 GDQGSRFSVVANEM
+421 GDQGNRFSVVANEM
-435 KHLAERAKECTV
+435 KHLADRAKECTV

-484 ERTINEMN
+484 EQTINEMN
-492 STTVESV
+492 NTTLESV

-531 QTATGTSQLE
+531 QTAAGTSQLE

>member
-1 MLSAPPHFQPPKPS
+1 MNSSPH
-15 MNNNS
+15 
-20 RISFWNR
+20 ISFWNR
-27 LSVGTKIGA
+27 LAVGTKIAA
-36 GFTLALTAIIVIGVV
+36 GFALALAAIVVIGVV
-51 SYRSTDK
+51 SYRSTVK
-58 LTETADWVE
+58 FTETADWVD
-67 HTHKVIEGL
+67 HSHKMIESL

-87 TGQRGFLLA
+87 TGQRGFLLT
-96 GDEHYLDP
+96 DDDHYLDP
-104 YLAGILAVHKKIA
+104 YLTATSAVHQKVA
-117 DLRKLTSDNPHQ
+117 DIRKLAGDNPSQ
-129 QRRLDS
+129 LRRLDA
-135 LEPLIESKFTELQ
+135 LEPLIGSKFAELK

-157 AKGFEAALQVVKSNL
+157 TRGLDAALKVVKTDV
-172 GKKVM
+172 GKRVM
-177 DDIRKVVA
+177 DDMRKVIA

-190 EKDLLKQRSEEAQAS
+190 EKGLLKQRSEEAQAS
-205 AQNTTHTIVIGT
+205 AQNTIHTIVIGS
-217 ASSFVLLSLV
+217 ASSFVLLSLI
-227 GFFIT
+227 GFLIT
-232 QNIANRLGKITI
+232 RDIASRLEKITL
-244 AAERIGKGDLRG
+244 AADRIGKGDLRG
-256 EKLKNDSRDE
+256 EKLGDGSRDE
-266 IGQLADVFNDM
+266 IGQLAGVFNGM
-277 VESLKNL
+277 VENLKNL

-300 EIMASTQEQASGTK
+300 EIMASTQQQASGTK

-319 VQQITSTMQ
+319 VQEITSTMQ
-328 ELTQSGSEIGE
+328 ELTQSGSEIGD

-356 SGVQAVQDTNRTMEA
+356 SGVQAVRDTNRTMEA

-421 GDQGSRFSVVANEM
+421 GDQGNRFSVVANEM
-435 KHLAERAKECTV
+435 KHLADRARECTV

-492 STTVESV
+492 NTTIESV

-531 QTATGTSQLE
+531 QTASGTSQLE

-553 LRAAVEQYQM
+553 LRAAVEQYRM